1 MTRDRYDD
9 VDRPSR
15 RERDRYEDDFDDR
28 PRGSNPI
35 AVVALILGIM
45 SFFCSFATGAPAII
59 CGVVGLSKSNKTG
72 VGKGLSIAGIVL
84 GGSAGILSTLL
95 WIGLLLPAMQAVRVA
110 AATSNSVNNLKQTGL
125 GAHGY
130 HDATVEFPTPHHR
143 VNKTE
148 VVPAAEAANRLGW
161 RFTILPYVEQQPLF
175 TQYSA
180 SATQPWNSPANRPL
194 ATTTVRTYVDPIDA
208 PTSDTRYRVLVGPG
222 TVFDPAFDRGV
233 KLQEITDG
241 SSNTIFAVE
250 TADLVPWPQN
260 KEVPF
265 SPNAAF
271 PAVGHPARNSV
282 LVVLADGSVRSVR
295 KSNTQALKA
304 AATRNGGEVVGLE

>member
-1 MTRDRYDD
+1 MTHDRYDD
-9 VDRPSR
+9 DRPGR
-15 RERDRYEDDFDDR
+15 NQDRYDDDFDDR

-35 AVVALILGIM
+35 AVVSLILGAM

-59 CGVVGLSKSNKTG
+59 CGVVGLAKADKTG

-84 GGSAGILSTLL
+84 GGSAGILSTLI
-95 WIGLLLPAMQAVRVA
+95 WVALLLPAVQAVRVA

-125 GAHGY
+125 GALIY
-130 HDATVEFPTPHHR
+130 NDSTNEFPTAHHR
-143 VNKTE
+143 VNTGE
-148 VVPAAEAANRLGW
+148 VVPAGEAANRLSW
-161 RFTILPYVEQQPLF
+161 RFTILPHVEQQPLYS
-175 TQYSA
+175 QYSA

-194 ATTTVRTYVDPIDA
+194 ATTTIRTYVDPIDA

-222 TVFDPAFDRGV
+222 TLFDPAFDRGV
-233 KLQEITDG
+233 KFQEITDG

-265 SPNAAF
+265 NPNGPF
-271 PAVGHPARNSV
+271 PAVGHPARKTA
-282 LVVLADGSVRSVR
+282 LVVLADGSVRSVQ
-295 KSNTQALKA
+295 KSNTQTLKA
-304 AATRNGGEVVGLE
+304 AATRNGGEVVALE